1 VLMLKPTRWLEIIVF
16 YTIITMAIVYLIPS
30 DSPFIAVRIVLGFV
44 FVVFLPGYCL
54 VNIMFL
60 GRNRL
65 DVVESL
71 VLSVALS
78 WGITGLVGLFLGL
91 SFIGITFL
99 PITVMLSVVTLV
111 LAVIA
116 FVRKTREPK
125 ATQPQPVEQEVVAAS
140 L

>member
-1 VLMLKPTRWLEIIVF
+1 VLKVKPTRWLEIIVL
-16 YTIITMAIVYLIPS
+16 YTLITMVVVYLVPGE
-30 DSPFIAVRIVLGFV
+30 SPLFVIRYLLGFV

-54 VNIMFL
+54 VNVLFL

-65 DVVESL
+65 DVVESV

-91 SFIGITFL
+91 SPIGITFL
-99 PITVMLSVVTLV
+99 PITVSLSVVTLG
-111 LAVIA
+111 LAVVA
-116 FVRKTREPK
+116 FVRKTRELT
-125 ATQPQPVEQEVVAAS
+125 ATQPQSTEQEVVAAS